1 MLIILILLPLRAL
14 KLILRVVVICRTL
27 ELVVLLR
34 LLLRLVN
41 VVWLPVRLLVLHPE
55 HAFGLLLELSELLDL
70 LLLLLEV
77 GLPRHL
83 LVPLSLLLG

>member
-14 KLILRVVVICRTL
+14 ELVLRVVVIRRTL
-27 ELVVLLR
+27 ELVVLLW

-41 VVWLPVRLLVLHPE
+41 VVWLPVGLLVLHFE
-55 HAFGLLLELSELLDL
+55 HALGLLFELSELLDL

-83 LVPLSLLLG
+83 LVPLSLLLS